1 MAVVIQAR
9 YRVLGL
15 GAEAVGEGF
24 GAPGAGEE
32 VAEGVVFEVGD
43 GGAVG
48 GGISAY
54 AEVFADVA
62 VAVVGRGEGTGGR
75 SSGGVGGH

>member
-1 MAVVIQAR
+1 VR
-9 YRVLGL
+9 L
-15 GAEAVGEGF
+15 GAEAVIEGF
-24 GAPGAGEE
+24 RAPTRQE

-48 GGISAY
+48 GGIGAY

-62 VAVVGRGEGTGGR
+62 VAVVGRGEGGG
-75 SSGGVGGH
+75 GCGVEGVGDH